1 LQGYTYKKKLETKL
15 LRNRFGNK
23 PKNCFSCVE
32 PPIYADRFHDFL
44 IENLFTNERK
54 FPAHE
59 KDWAKGGGDG
69 GIAESPEAA
78 NESGF
83 VVKTPKIKN
92 KKCQIF

>member
-1 LQGYTYKKKLETKL
+1 MQGYTYNKKLETKL
-15 LRNRFGNK
+15 LRNRFSNK

-44 IENLFTNERK
+44 IENLFSKERK

-59 KDWAKGGGDG
+59 KDWAKGGEGVG
-69 GIAESPEAA
+69 AESPEAL

-83 VVKTPKIKN
+83 VVKTPKLKN